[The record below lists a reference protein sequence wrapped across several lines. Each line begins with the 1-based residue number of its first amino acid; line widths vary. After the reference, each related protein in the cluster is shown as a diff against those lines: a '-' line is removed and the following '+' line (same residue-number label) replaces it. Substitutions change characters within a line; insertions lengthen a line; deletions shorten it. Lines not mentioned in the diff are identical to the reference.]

1 MQVSA
6 EAAVFSAAMLDA
18 REAVIAEA
26 ARRERAA
33 RVRLEEA
40 MRPSDREWTPEARA
54 DYEAR
59 LARWRAASRELV
71 AALNRLAAE
80 RESKQHR

>member
-1 MQVSA
+1 
-6 EAAVFSAAMLDA
+6 MLNVGDA
-18 REAVIAEA
+18 DSWEDGETRVEEA
-26 ARRERAA
+26 ARRERVA
-33 RVRLEEA
+33 RATLEEA
-40 MRPSDREWTPEARA
+40 VSPSDRAWTPEARA
-54 DYEAR
+54 GYEAR